1 MTQLHQI
8 YKCQVCG
15 NIVEVVYSGAGE
27 LVCCGQPMEL
37 QVENIVNESSKKHVP
52 VIEELPANV
61 CRVKDGVIVKIG
73 EIEHPMTL
81 EHYIEWVEIIIG
93 DGRRGRKFLSPGD
106 KPNVEFHTRAKV
118 IGARAYCNLHGLW
131 KS

>member
-61 CRVKDGVIVKIG
+61 CQGKDGVIVKVG
-73 EIEHPMTL
+73 
-81 EHYIEWVEIIIG
+81 G
-93 DGRRGRKFLSPGD
+93 D
-106 KPNVEFHTRAKV
+106 
-118 IGARAYCNLHGLW
+118 
-131 KS
+131 

>member
-61 CRVKDGVIVKIG
+61 CRVKDGVIVKVG
-73 EIEHPMTL
+73 
-81 EHYIEWVEIIIG
+81 G
-93 DGRRGRKFLSPGD
+93 D
-106 KPNVEFHTRAKV
+106 
-118 IGARAYCNLHGLW
+118 
-131 KS
+131 